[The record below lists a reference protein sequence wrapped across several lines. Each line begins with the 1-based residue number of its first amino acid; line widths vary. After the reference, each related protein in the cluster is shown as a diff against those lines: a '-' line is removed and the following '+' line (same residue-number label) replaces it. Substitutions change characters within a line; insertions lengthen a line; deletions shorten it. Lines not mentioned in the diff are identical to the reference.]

1 MTLSWGIIQLTGAL
15 PGYQTPESLSRAQL
29 EGNHPT
35 LQIRPLILQNQCSFC
50 KAYPLKCSFCKV
62 LCCKVGFSKHRV
74 LPIELVP
81 QPICK
86 MQFSFCKINMLQFHF
101 AKSICCKFILQN
113 AICCNSHFAKSIVC
127 ARREYCSGSLPSLA
141 HLGLGHILF

>member
-15 PGYQTPESLSRAQL
+15 PGYQTPESLSQAQL
-29 EGNHPT
+29 EGNHPI
-35 LQIRPLILQNQCSFC
+35 LQSRSLILQNQCSLC
-50 KAYPLKCSFCKV
+50 KAYPLQLSFCKV
-62 LCCKVGFSKHRV
+62 LLCKVKFSKHRV

-86 MQFSFCKINMLQFHF
+86 MQFSFCKINMLQFYF
-101 AKSICCKFILQN
+101 AGRHPLQFATQD

-127 ARREYCSGSLPSLA
+127 ARREYCSGALPSLA
-141 HLGLGHILF
+141 HLGLGHILL